1 MKILY
6 RFAAF
11 IAVGLLGWLGLVVH
25 DRALEKRLRD
35 ELAIAK
41 RDTVIRIMGDSLRAR
56 DTVYLRGRTVFREVA
71 ANPAST
77 KADVVMACTEAL
89 RRCDVVR
96 ATNDSLRD
104 SLTAQVSALR
114 KLKAKKPPRLS
125 LYGSALYDFVNGGA
139 LGRAGVDLRLLGPLS
154 VTGEIEAA
162 PQSDYSF
169 KSRAVAGLRFT
180 FR

>member
-1 MKILY
+1 MKIVY
-6 RFAAF
+6 GFAAF
-11 IAVGLLGWLGLVVH
+11 ILLGLLGWFGLAAH
-25 DRALEKRLRD
+25 DRGLEKRLRA
-35 ELAIAK
+35 ELGIAK
-41 RDTVIRIMGDSLRAR
+41 RDSAIATLDSSRIVR

-71 ANPAST
+71 ANPTST